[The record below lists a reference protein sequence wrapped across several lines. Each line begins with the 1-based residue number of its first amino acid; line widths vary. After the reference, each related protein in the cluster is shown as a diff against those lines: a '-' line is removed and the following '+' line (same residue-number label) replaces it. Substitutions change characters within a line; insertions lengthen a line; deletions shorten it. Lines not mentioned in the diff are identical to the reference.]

1 MSKTKGSLL
10 TEIKEA
16 QGTSGRRPLIFGIAE
31 ELPEEDRDDFWT
43 AINDHSI
50 SAGAISRALA
60 NRGIKLTAGS
70 IGTCRRKEYSHGA

>member
-16 QGTSGRRPLIFGIAE
+16 QGTSGRRPLIFTVADQ
-31 ELPEEDRDDFWT
+31 LPDEDRDDFWT

-60 NRGIKLTAGS
+60 NRGIKLTSGS
-70 IGTCRRKEYSHGA
+70 IATYRRKEYSHGA

>member
-16 QGTSGRRPLIFGIAE
+16 QGISGRKPLIFSIAE
-31 ELPEEDRDDFWT
+31 ELPDEDRDDFWA

-60 NRGIKLTAGS
+60 NRGIRLTAAS
-70 IGTCRRKEYSHGA
+70 VATYRRKEYSHGA